1 MIKTIECGDRQ
12 SLITNYPKNYT
23 KKSTNCVDF
32 FIKIHILSVA
42 LFLMINTM
50 RKTIDTPDSNSTNKT
65 FRNFAICAAI
75 WMALTSCWSRE
86 SKINSQQKK
95 ITQLEYKLQKQA
107 ENYHK
112 VYIQE
117 NIQQDLKAQW
127 ADNSINQEIGYA
139 LNYADKQDKKIAR
152 TKRRLNKAQK
162 RLSHMQERW
171 WVSDSPKFNPDELN
185 TRLTDKY
192 DYISEEFERGQN
204 RQ

>member
-42 LFLMINTM
+42 LSLMINTM

-65 FRNFAICAAI
+65 FRNLAICAAI

-95 ITQLEYKLQKQA
+95 IAQLEYKLQKQA
-107 ENYHK
+107 DNYHK

-171 WVSDSPKFNPDELN
+171 WVSDSSKFNPDELN